1 MLEVLEKA
9 LPMFEFE
16 LPTAL
21 VLVLVLVG
29 PRHKGWIGVV
39 NIWEN
44 VPNRDPERD
53 RELGLLER
61 VGAVEEEVEQRGDD
75 GIDRQGDWGTEA
87 GAGPVGDEGML
98 IGRYSAKAREMGAM
112 DPLLGRVGVAGVDVG
127 VEVIGDVRT
136 AAVVFAEDAL
146 DGVVH

>member
-1 MLEVLEKA
+1 MLEKA
-9 LPMFEFE
+9 LPMFELE

-21 VLVLVLVG
+21 VLVLVLVA

-127 VEVIGDVRT
+127 VEAIGDVGA
-136 AAVVFAEDAL
+136 AAVVFAL